1 MSGVPQVLVLAVI
14 AAASFAACPSAAIA
28 GDAEAPPPISADQV
42 RCQALGEGYFA
53 VKGSTTCVRISGYV
67 SAGVGFAAPGRVV
80 APSGAP
86 SDRHAT
92 AFTDSQEG
100 ASVEAQFNTELGP
113 GRLYL
118 QVGHD
123 SWNR

>member
-1 MSGVPQVLVLAVI
+1 MSDASQALVLAVI
-14 AAASFAACPSAAIA
+14 AAASFAAGPSAAVA
-28 GDAEAPPPISADQV
+28 GDADTPPPISADQA

-67 SAGVGFAAPGRVV
+67 SAGVGFAAPARVA
-80 APSGAP
+80 APDGAS
-86 SDRHAT
+86 SDRRAT
-92 AFTDSQEG
+92 AFTDNQEEM
-100 ASVEAQFNTELGP
+100 SLDAQFNTELGP

-118 QVGHD
+118 QVGQD